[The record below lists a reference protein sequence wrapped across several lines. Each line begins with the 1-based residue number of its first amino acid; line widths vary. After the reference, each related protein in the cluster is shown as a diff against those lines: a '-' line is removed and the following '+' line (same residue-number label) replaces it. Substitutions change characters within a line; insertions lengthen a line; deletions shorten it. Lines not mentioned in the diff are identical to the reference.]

1 MKINDAIVQ
10 RILQYCNERNLSINK
25 LASLSMITQSTLNNI
40 VNKYT
45 KDVKLLTIIRI
56 CEGLQ
61 ISVSDFFDCDL
72 FKNIELEI

>member
-72 FKNIELEI
+72 FKNIDLEI